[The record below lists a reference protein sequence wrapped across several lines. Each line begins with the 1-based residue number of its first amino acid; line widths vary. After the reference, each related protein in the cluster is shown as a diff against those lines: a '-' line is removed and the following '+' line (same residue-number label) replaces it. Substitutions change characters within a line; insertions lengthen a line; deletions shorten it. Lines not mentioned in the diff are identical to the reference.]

1 MGMGM
6 GWVPE
11 NPTKS
16 KTHKKSGIF
25 IRPDPTH
32 TQIVYILGFHT
43 QPIIKNP
50 FSISKSLLYRVT
62 ACFWVRVGSWLLKM
76 FIYSFNIFK

>member
-16 KTHKKSGIF
+16 KTHKKSGILSAQ
-25 IRPDPTH
+25 
-32 TQIVYILGFHT
+32 TQHQYCVTNFFVIVAFG
-43 QPIIKNP
+43 
-50 FSISKSLLYRVT
+50 
-62 ACFWVRVGSWLLKM
+62 
-76 FIYSFNIFK
+76 